1 MFHMDV
7 QTTLWLIVAPCG
19 RIKKYTDN
27 SITLIFFLEYAYVRM
42 YVLNI
47 YSYMLSWII
56 YVKCTSGKLSNLI
69 DYNIGFI
76 SSNTKLRQLKECIH
90 KC

>member
-1 MFHMDV
+1 MDV

-47 YSYMLSWII
+47 YSYMLS
-56 YVKCTSGKLSNLI
+56 
-69 DYNIGFI
+69 
-76 SSNTKLRQLKECIH
+76 
-90 KC
+90 